1 MLAKI
6 HKWGSDLGLR
16 LPVALAAAVGMDA
29 GSTVEVTVDRGRL
42 VVSPFRRPAERLE
55 DLVAG
60 ITDANRHDEIPTSET
75 TGHEAW

>member
-6 HKWGSDLGLR
+6 HKWGSGLGLR
-16 LPVALAAAVGMDA
+16 LPKALAADVGMDA

-42 VVSPFRRPAERLE
+42 IVSPFRHPAERLE

-60 ITDANRHDEIPTSET
+60 ITDANRHDEIPTRET
-75 TGHEAW
+75 TGHEAR